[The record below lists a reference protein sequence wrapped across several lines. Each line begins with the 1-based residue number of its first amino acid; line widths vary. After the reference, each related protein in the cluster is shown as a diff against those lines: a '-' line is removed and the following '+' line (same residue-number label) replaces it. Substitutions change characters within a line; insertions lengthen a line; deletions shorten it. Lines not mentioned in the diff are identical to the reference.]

1 MDARRDRFAE
11 EYLVD
16 LCAKQA
22 AIRAGYSPRSAEV
35 TGHRLLRD
43 AKVAQLIQAGITART
58 ERTGITQDVVLGEL
72 LRLARV
78 DVIDLFDDAGNLKPL
93 SQIPEDA
100 RRAIA
105 GIETSEVRDG
115 EKVTGTVR
123 KVKMHDKKGSL
134 ELLGK
139 RLKLFTDK
147 VEFNLT
153 GELAKFLRDLA

>member
-1 MDARRDRFAE
+1 MSDARRDRFAD
-11 EYLVD
+11 EYLID
-16 LCAKQA
+16 LNAKQA

-35 TGHRLLRD
+35 TGHRLLRN
-43 AKVAQLIQAGITART
+43 AKVAQAIQAGIERRS

-93 SQIPEDA
+93 REIPEDA

-105 GIETSEVRDG
+105 GIETNEIFAG
-115 EKVTGTVR
+115 ENVIGHVR
-123 KVKMHDKKGSL
+123 KVKLWDKKGSL

-139 RLKLFTDK
+139 HLKLFTEKIEHTMSADL
-147 VEFNLT
+147 V
-153 GELAKFLRDLA
+153 KFVRDL